1 VDAATT
7 VLVAASTT
15 LPSVSRLA
23 VIVVSTLVLVAAG
36 CGGGSKGSKATVAT
50 VASAP
55 AKSVCPAAWRPVYQR
70 LANRIR
76 AAVYCPSWMPSPL
89 TGEIGRNVSF
99 GGAGGSSLSVDK
111 DGSYLALFVWAE
123 PGSGEVHV
131 NLRGYPGRTTVP
143 TCIKEDTNGTKL
155 VKTNIPC
162 FSDARGT
169 VRAPGIVATVYTVN
183 QDADLWH
190 VLYAWRYRGGL
201 YTVSQHVAP
210 PLNYAK
216 VVASLNRILNN
227 LVLVPPRVG

>member
-1 VDAATT
+1 M
-7 VLVAASTT
+7 
-15 LPSVSRLA
+15 
-23 VIVVSTLVLVAAG
+23 LVAAG
-36 CGGGSKGSKATVAT
+36 CGGSSNGSKATVAT
-50 VASAP
+50 GTPVAAKPACP
-55 AKSVCPAAWRPVYQR
+55 AKWRSVYQR
-70 LANRIR
+70 LADKIH

-111 DGSYLALFVWAE
+111 DGSYLALYVWAE

-131 NLRGYPGRTTVP
+131 NLRGYAGRTAIP

-155 VKTNIPC
+155 VKTNVPC
-162 FSDARGT
+162 FADARGR

-216 VVASLNRILNN
+216 VVVSLNRILNN
-227 LVLVPPRVG
+227 LELVRPRVG

>member
-1 VDAATT
+1 MIAI
-7 VLVAASTT
+7 S
-15 LPSVSRLA
+15 A
-23 VIVVSTLVLVAAG
+23 VVLVAAG
-36 CGGGSKGSKATVAT
+36 CGGSSNGSQATVAT
-50 VASAP
+50 GTPVSAKPACP
-55 AKSVCPAAWRPVYQR
+55 AKWRSVYQR
-70 LANRIR
+70 LANKIH

-99 GGAGGSSLSVDK
+99 GGAGGSSLSDDK

-131 NLRGYPGRTTVP
+131 NLRGYPGRTTIP

-155 VKTNIPC
+155 IKTNIPC
-162 FSDARGT
+162 FADARGK

-190 VLYAWRYRGGL
+190 ILYAWRYRGGL

-216 VVASLNRILNN
+216 VVTSLHRILNN
-227 LVLVPPRVG
+227 LELVQPRVG